1 MQPDVLVDHLHR
13 FAMAG
18 LAAIRASLTPPADP
32 QP

>member
-1 MQPDVLVDHLHR
+1 MQPEVLVDHLHR

-18 LAAIRASLTPPADP
+18 LAAIRASLSQPADA